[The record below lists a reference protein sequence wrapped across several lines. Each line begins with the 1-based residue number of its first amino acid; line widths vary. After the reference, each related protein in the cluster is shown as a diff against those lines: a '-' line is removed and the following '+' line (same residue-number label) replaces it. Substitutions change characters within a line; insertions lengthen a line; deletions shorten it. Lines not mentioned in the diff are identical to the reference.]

1 MSEKPTPLFLIVL
14 AGIGTGLLSPLNV
27 NGTPVL
33 VLVVPFAILTALL
46 YNAETAIQVGIGASI
61 LSGIFVHA
69 LGLWSIVAYA
79 LAATTTILAYDAI
92 YPKQKNELN
101 ASLFAVLGVLLYE
114 FFHELYTRE
123 NMLFRPE
130 IFMGTNPVLGIQI
143 VGSVLVAGILF
154 YQWVRPAGKK

>member
-33 VLVVPFAILTALL
+33 VLVIPFAILTTLL
-46 YNAETAIQVGIGASI
+46 YNAETGIQVGVGASI
-61 LSGIFVHA
+61 LSGLLVHA
-69 LGLWSIVAYA
+69 LGLWNVVAYA

-101 ASLFAVLGVLLYE
+101 AALFAVLGVLLYE
-114 FFHELYTRE
+114 FFRELYLRE

-130 IFMGTNPVLGIQI
+130 LFLGTNPTLGVQI
-143 VGSVLVAGILF
+143 VGSVLVMGVLF
-154 YQWVRPAGKK
+154 YQWVRPVKK